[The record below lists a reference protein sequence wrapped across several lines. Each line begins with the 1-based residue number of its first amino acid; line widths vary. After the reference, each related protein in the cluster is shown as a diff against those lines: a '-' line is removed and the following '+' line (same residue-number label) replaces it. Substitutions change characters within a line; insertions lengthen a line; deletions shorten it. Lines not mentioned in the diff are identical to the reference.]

1 MSHGRVLLAEDDE
14 VIAMLIEDALTSVGH
29 EVVTHRDGQA
39 AWDHLQS
46 GDTAF
51 DVILTDRNM
60 PRLDGLALLRK
71 LKASPE
77 LREIPVVMETGE
89 THSASI
95 QEGIDQG
102 AHYYITKPF
111 KPDVLVAIVNA
122 AIEQYREYRQ
132 LKENALSAARPF
144 AYLDH
149 GTFRFASVEEGRML
163 ANFFAQAAPEP
174 GKLVIGMQELLI
186 NAVEHGNLGLSYQ
199 DKTDLLMEGGW
210 QEELERRLDL
220 PEYRDRLVEVLFE
233 RLPQTIRF
241 TIRDQGQGFDWNKYL
256 DFDPARIFDP
266 HGRGIAMARKL
277 SFSSLDYLGNGN
289 TVVAS
294 VELTNHDS
302 EARPQG

>member
-1 MSHGRVLLAEDDE
+1 MSTGRVLLAEDDE

-29 EVVTHRDGQA
+29 QVVIHEDGQA

-60 PRLDGLALLRK
+60 PRLDGLALLK
-71 LKASPE
+71 QLKASPD

-102 AHYYITKPF
+102 AHYYLTKPF

-122 AIEQYREYRQ
+122 AINQYREYRQ
-132 LKENALSAARPF
+132 LQENVRSAVRPF
-144 AYLDH
+144 AYLHH
-149 GTFRFASVEEGRML
+149 GAFRFSSVEEGRML
-163 ANFFAQAAPEP
+163 ANFFAQTSPDP
-174 GKLVIGMQELLI
+174 GKVVIGLQELLI

-199 DKTDLLMEGGW
+199 DKSELLMQDRWHDEV
-210 QEELERRLDL
+210 EYRLTL
-220 PEYRDRLVEVLFE
+220 PENLGRYVEIVFE
-233 RLPQTIRF
+233 RLENALRF
-241 TIRDQGQGFDWNKYL
+241 TIRDQGKGFDWEKYL
-256 DFDPARIFDP
+256 DFDPARIFDT

-277 SFSSLDYLGNGN
+277 SFSTLEYQGNGN
-289 TVVAS
+289 TVVA
-294 VELTNHDS
+294 TID
-302 EARPQG
+302 RP